1 MTEHKK
7 IIQDKLA
14 AFEQACRTAG
24 LKVTH
29 QRIEI
34 YRELAMATDH
44 PSAEGL
50 YKRLH
55 DRLPT
60 LSLDTVY
67 RTLSTFEELGLIKRV
82 QTVESQTRF
91 EAQMLQHHH
100 LICDRCNKIID
111 FQWQGFD
118 NISIPEEVSRLGKV
132 SSKNV
137 ILKGIC
143 NECLQRQEVA
153 APVV

>member
-1 MTEHKK
+1 MMKHLKN
-7 IIQDKLA
+7 IQERPA

-44 PSAEGL
+44 PSAETL
-50 YKRLH
+50 YKRLN

-67 RTLSTFEELGLIKRV
+67 RTLSTFEELGLIKKV

-91 EAQMLQHHH
+91 EAQMVRHHH

-111 FQWQGFD
+111 FQWQRFD
-118 NISIPEEVSRLGKV
+118 TIPVPEEVGQLGRI

-137 ILKGIC
+137 ILKGVC
-143 NECLQRQEVA
+143 NECLQKEETVT
-153 APVV
+153 V